1 MLAVHTLCKL
11 QDVYVQDFRM
21 TRVKHPLHANL
32 VVLLCFLK
40 LYQSEK
46 DTIKEKNLIYN
57 FILDFILL
65 LYFFLKRFSF
75 SVQEMICLLGTQFT
89 NILFHGI
96 IINNNNTMKLLW

>member
-1 MLAVHTLCKL
+1 MIEKCSYTLLVLAVHTLCKL
-11 QDVYVQDFRM
+11 QEVYVQDFRM

-57 FILDFILL
+57 FILDFMLL
-65 LYFFLKRFSF
+65 LYFFKEIFL
-75 SVQEMICLLGTQFT
+75 
-89 NILFHGI
+89 
-96 IINNNNTMKLLW
+96 